1 MDPIFQNFLNSLPPR
16 SSVDPTA
23 TRSYQQLGRQFA
35 DVLQRQM
42 PGNFQ
47 GAGIQ
52 SLPTNLLTEAS
63 RIAEMAPGSARE
75 AARNQL
81 ASKLRIQANLQGQ
94 PPRISG
100 MGAGGALRAPSIGSN
115 LNRSLGFT
123 VNPSS
128 PYSGSPYALDSAL
141 RRQFGITDL
150 SRQLRSQKLT
160 GTALNPAVRNSF
172 RIPGLNPRTALNVTR
187 KGAGRTL
194 PALNAAGIAYDVYD
208 ATQTGRDPIRTGVKG
223 VVQLGGGLLG
233 GSAGGL
239 LGLPTT
245 GPGGVAT
252 AIAGYGL
259 GSTSA
264 GTLFD
269 MVWPEANNATSNIG
283 SAAFN
288 QAASQAGALSPVPP
302 VANLP
307 SNYRE
312 TELAAGAA
320 AEQYRPGAGLPGQQ
334 LVVPPEIDAS
344 LPPVGNIGV
353 LTGNALYTAAR
364 EAGYDNLS
372 QLGLSQWANY
382 HQGRLPQATAALAA
396 TVESEEAKAR
406 KFLDTYL
413 KKGD

>member
-35 DVLQRQM
+35 DVLQRQI

-52 SLPTNLLTEAS
+52 TLPTNLVTEAS
-63 RIAEMAPGSARE
+63 RIAEMPSGAARE

-115 LNRSLGFT
+115 LNRGLGFT

-172 RIPGLNPRTALNVTR
+172 KIPGLTPRTALNATR
-187 KGAGRTL
+187 QGGGRFL
-194 PALNAAGIAYDVYD
+194 PALNAAGVLYDVYD
-208 ATQTGRDPIRTGVKG
+208 ATQTGRDPIRVGIKG
-223 VVQLGGGLLG
+223 AVQIGGGLLG
-233 GSAGGL
+233 GAAGGFV
-239 LGLPTT
+239 GLPTT

-259 GSTSA
+259 GSTGA

-269 MVWPEANNATSNIG
+269 MVWPEANKPTSAPISSIG

-288 QAASQAGALSPVPP
+288 QAASQAGALSLVPP
-302 VANLP
+302 VVQP
-307 SNYRE
+307 KI
-312 TELAAGAA
+312 
-320 AEQYRPGAGLPGQQ
+320 Q
-334 LVVPPEIDAS
+334 PEIQH
-344 LPPVGNIGV
+344 
-353 LTGNALYTAAR
+353 TAR
-364 EAGYDNLS
+364 DRCIS
-372 QLGLSQWANY
+372 
-382 HQGRLPQATAALAA
+382 T
-396 TVESEEAKAR
+396 TC
-406 KFLDTYL
+406 
-413 KKGD
+413 

>member
-1 MDPIFQNFLNSLPPR
+1 MDPIFQNFLNSLPP
-16 SSVDPTA
+16 SSPVDPTA

-35 DVLQRQM
+35 DVLQRQV
-42 PGNFQ
+42 PGSFQ

-52 SLPTNLLTEAS
+52 NLPTNLVTEAS
-63 RIAEMAPGSARE
+63 RIAEMPSGAARE

-81 ASKLRIQANLQGQ
+81 VNRLRIQANLQGQ

-100 MGAGGALRAPSIGSN
+100 MGPGGALRAPSVPFGS
-115 LNRSLGFT
+115 LNRGIGFT

-128 PYSGSPYALDSAL
+128 AYPGSPYALDSAL

-150 SRQLRSQKLT
+150 SRQLRAGATPSFPLDNPLTKLK
-160 GTALNPAVRNSF
+160 GNARYLLRQGQGLK
-172 RIPGLNPRTALNVTR
+172 IPGLNPGTALTATR
-187 KGAGRTL
+187 QGGSRVL
-194 PALNAAGIAYDVYD
+194 PVLNAAGIAYDVYD
-208 ATQTGRDPIRTGVKG
+208 ATQTGRDPFRTGVKG

-239 LGLPTT
+239 VGLPTT

-252 AIAGYGL
+252 AVIGYGL

-269 MVWPEANNATSNIG
+269 MIWPEANTPTPTG

-288 QAASQAGALSPVPP
+288 QAASQAGALSLVPP
-302 VANLP
+302 VVQP
-307 SNYRE
+307 EVEPE
-312 TELAAGAA
+312 TEI
-320 AEQYRPGAGLPGQQ
+320 EIQPKIQ
-334 LVVPPEIDAS
+334 PEINTS
-344 LPPVGNIGV
+344 VPPVGNIGA
-353 LTGNALYTAAR
+353 LTGNALYKAAG
-364 EAGYDNLS
+364 EAGYDNLGN
-372 QLGLSQWANY
+372 LGLSQWANY
-382 HQGRLPQATAALAA
+382 YQGRLPQATSTLAA

-413 KKGD
+413 KKGDQ